1 MRRCLGVVVA
11 CLATQAW
18 ASDGPSLGVV
28 RDVVVTETGSY
39 SYPDR
44 SPEDCSYFSLSA
56 KKVRALLQRAVIITP
71 LEEHDEYYIGNCFVR
86 GTATFGG
93 RTATWEFSD
102 GGTGTIVLYEDV
114 KLLFGDPKQRYR
126 GQ

>member
-1 MRRCLGVVVA
+1 MRRSIGFIAA
-11 CLATQAW
+11 CLAAHAW

-28 RDVVVTETGSY
+28 RDVVITETGSY

-44 SPEDCSYFSLSA
+44 PPEDCSYFSLSV
-56 KKVRALLQRAVIITP
+56 KKIRALLQRAVIITP
-71 LEEHDEYYIGNCFVR
+71 LEEHSEYFIGNCFIR

-93 RTATWEFSD
+93 RTATWEFGS

-114 KLLFGDPKQRYR
+114 KLLFADPEQRYR
-126 GQ
+126 GE